1 MTLTPNRRMALV
13 AIVTLAL
20 DQLSKFAVL
29 NFLGYAQERVVVDG
43 FFKFVHWG
51 NTGAA
56 WSMFHN
62 NNELLTIVAMVA
74 LLALFLTRHHFGLEL
89 RLGQWALG
97 LMFGGIVGNIID
109 RIVHKHVV
117 DFIYFHVQTRS
128 GNEAG
133 FPAFNVADSGICI
146 GVGLMF
152 LLSWQM
158 EEKKPGE
165 PAAGPAET
173 VAKESNAPSSNEA

>member
-1 MTLTPNRRMALV
+1 MTLSPNRRLALV
-13 AIVTLAL
+13 AIVTLVL
-20 DQLSKFAVL
+20 DQLTKFAVL
-29 NFLGYAQERVVVDG
+29 RFLGYAQERVVVEG

-62 NNELLTIVAMVA
+62 NNELLTIIALLA
-74 LLALFLTRHHFGLEL
+74 LLALFLTRHHFGLEQ

-109 RIVHKHVV
+109 RILHQHVV
-117 DFIYFHVQTRS
+117 DFIYFHVQTRT
-128 GNEAG
+128 GNEVG

-158 EEKKPGE
+158 EEKQPAE
-165 PAAGPAET
+165 PSAAPPET
-173 VAKESNAPSSNEA
+173 VAKDSAAPASKEA